1 MSVRFGYETNQWQ
14 VSIEFYS
21 IYLIWHYQYFCSSM
35 KTIWKCS
42 FRLNCNISSSA
53 LIWVVSRNMDS
64 QVKMKYVNN
73 NVNKNNLLVL
83 LKSDTNVKT
92 WNDVLIFLVI
102 NFKAILKKW
111 ICKIC
116 PLLKKGFCIDCIW
129 EKKSWNNMKNLS
141 LEHVSSFKKNKA
153 ILNLNVFCILFMK

>member
-1 MSVRFGYETNQWQ
+1 MRPINDKF
-14 VSIEFYS
+14 
-21 IYLIWHYQYFCSSM
+21 SS
-35 KTIWKCS
+35 S
-42 FRLNCNISSSA
+42 FHRVLFNISDLALSIFLFIYENNLKMFLQVKLQHFLQSSA
-53 LIWVVSRNMDS
+53 LIWVVSRNVDS
-64 QVKMKYVNN
+64 QVKMKYFNN
-73 NVNKNNLLVL
+73 NVNNNNLLVL

-111 ICKIC
+111 I
-116 PLLKKGFCIDCIW
+116 FF
-129 EKKSWNNMKNLS
+129 WNNMKNLS

>member
-1 MSVRFGYETNQWQ
+1 MTSSHL

-53 LIWVVSRNMDS
+53 LIWVVSRNVDS

-102 NFKAILKKW
+102 NFKAILKKMNLQNLSIIKKRFLHW
-111 ICKIC
+111 LYLGKKI
-116 PLLKKGFCIDCIW
+116 LEQY
-129 EKKSWNNMKNLS
+129 EKFKSWTRF
-141 LEHVSSFKKNKA
+141 VFQKK
-153 ILNLNVFCILFMK
+153 

>member
-1 MSVRFGYETNQWQ
+1 MRPINDKF
-14 VSIEFYS
+14 
-21 IYLIWHYQYFCSSM
+21 SS
-35 KTIWKCS
+35 S
-42 FRLNCNISSSA
+42 FHRVLFNISDLALSIFLFIYENNLKMFLQVKLQHFLQSSA
-53 LIWVVSRNMDS
+53 LIWVVSRNVDS
-64 QVKMKYVNN
+64 QVKIKYFNN

-116 PLLKKGFCIDCIW
+116 PLIKKGFCIDCIW
-129 EKKSWNNMKNLS
+129 KKKSWNNMKNLS

-153 ILNLNVFCILFMK
+153 ILNLNVFCILFLK

>member
-1 MSVRFGYETNQWQ
+1 MTSSHL

-53 LIWVVSRNMDS
+53 LIWVVSRNVDS

-102 NFKAILKKW
+102 NFKAILKKMNLQNLS
-111 ICKIC
+111 II
-116 PLLKKGFCIDCIW
+116 KKRFLHW
-129 EKKSWNNMKNLS
+129 LYLEKKILKQYEKFKSWTRF
-141 LEHVSSFKKNKA
+141 VFQKK
-153 ILNLNVFCILFMK
+153 

>member
-1 MSVRFGYETNQWQ
+1 MTSSHL

-53 LIWVVSRNMDS
+53 LIWVVSRNVDS

-102 NFKAILKKW
+102 NFKAILKKMNLQNLS
-111 ICKIC
+111 II
-116 PLLKKGFCIDCIW
+116 KKRFLHW
-129 EKKSWNNMKNLS
+129 LYLEKKILEQYEKFKSWTRF
-141 LEHVSSFKKNKA
+141 VFQKK
-153 ILNLNVFCILFMK
+153 